1 MYFLIKSSY
10 CEGNVFTPILFK
22 RKLRNCDGLGPRVS
36 HPQICHKSKIDYF
49 NPLILVVG
57 ILAFLAMGYVGSF
70 NYRFEDPLKLEVILT
85 IIFACIVFAAGYF
98 IIDRKTDIK
107 SNFDFDFLSEKLIL
121 GLAVIALVLQAL
133 NLVLLGGIPLFNS
146 TLKANATTNI
156 WRIAYPLFLI
166 MINLLLAKYYN
177 RKYLA
182 LVLAGALI
190 FGLNGYRTSVLGIMG
205 SSFIT
210 LYYLN
215 KISRKMGVAF
225 IALIAVGLMAV
236 GYIASQSIA
245 TQHWTLNPLELVF
258 YRAAFTLEV
267 FERIIPLAGTTNGHI
282 LGMIFSSGSP
292 RTFVGEYVLH
302 YTVCLTSTLF
312 GPVMLDFGY
321 IGLAIQM
328 LFMGAFLGLLNKL
341 KKGFGIGI
349 YSIILTHTIIW
360 IETGPTDIMIWFLY
374 LIGII
379 YLVISLKKR
388 E

>member
-1 MYFLIKSSY
+1 M
-10 CEGNVFTPILFK
+10 
-22 RKLRNCDGLGPRVS
+22 
-36 HPQICHKSKIDYF
+36 
-49 NPLILVVG
+49 
-57 ILAFLAMGYVGSF
+57 LAFLAMGYIGSF

-85 IIFACIVFAAGYF
+85 IIFACIVFAIGVLLVKY
-98 IIDRKTDIK
+98 KTNVEGKEIT
-107 SNFDFDFLSEKLIL
+107 FLSEKLIL
-121 GLAVIALVLQAL
+121 ALTIIALILQAL

-166 MINLLLAKYYN
+166 MLNLLLAKYYN

-182 LVLAGALI
+182 LIIIGALI
-190 FGLNGYRTSVLGIMG
+190 FGLNGYRTSVLGILG

-210 LYYLN
+210 LYYLE
-215 KISRKMGVAF
+215 KISRKFAILF
-225 IALIAVGLMAV
+225 IAAIVIGLMAV

-245 TQHWTLNPLELVF
+245 GQHWTLNPLELIF

-267 FERIIPLAGTTNGHI
+267 FEKIIPLAGTTNGHI
-282 LGMIFSSGSP
+282 LSMIFSSGSP
-292 RTFVGEYVLH
+292 RTFIGEYVLH

-321 IGLAIQM
+321 IGLTIQM
-328 LFMGAFLGLLNKL
+328 LFMGMFLELVHKL
-341 KKGFGIGI
+341 KKGIGVGI

-374 LIGII
+374 LIGLIYILII
-379 YLVISLKKR
+379 LYKNQDN
-388 E
+388 